1 MNRNR
6 LRRIFCF
13 IACFGCATH
22 AVRSQV
28 ASGGVVAA
36 PSSVIDFTNAGQTI
50 PARKLAADPAS
61 CTLGEQYFNT
71 TSNVLKVCT
80 AANTWTPSG
89 GSVSSVGLATAN
101 NVFTISGSPVTSSG
115 TLTLTPSGTS
125 GGIPYF
131 SGANAMGSSGALG
144 ANGVVV
150 GGGAGAAPRATGVTI
165 DASNDL
171 TAPGTITSGT
181 AATTHGKLALGEL
194 LSNGTTTVGWEAQ
207 DSIATSLS
215 LVFPN
220 ATPAANS
227 LMLFPAPTSGQSQWS
242 WTAIPGCLD
251 SGGNHLNFNSA
262 TGALT
267 CGTTSSG
274 SAQTAITVANAGTT
288 GTTINTLTKL
298 TGTPSTAVIS
308 SANDTGGAIGVT
320 TAGAG
325 TTGSATITYMGVVA
339 CVFDGATVAGDYVQI
354 SATTAGN
361 CHDSGSLSYPTSGQ
375 VIGRVLSTNSSGGT
389 YNLELFPP
397 EIKPV
402 TLTAGTGVTV
412 SPAAGAVT
420 IGADTT
426 VMATQKQVQQGAA
439 VCANDTGAADAYVVT
454 LTPVPSSLTRYLTVC
469 FKASNTN
476 ATTTPAINVNGL
488 GAKTIVSANGA
499 AVAAGA
505 IQASGYY
512 WLQYD
517 DTSAKFVMVSSPS
530 LMLGAGMVSAPN
542 PQTGAGY
549 TVAASDWGKLLTLS
563 NAAAQVLTLPQA
575 GSSFPN
581 GWYVDV
587 ENTGAGA
594 WTITPTTSTV
604 DGATSL
610 GLNTNQGVRIFSNGT
625 NYFTQRG
632 IGGGGAGSLNLSVNG
647 STVASEPGLNFISG
661 TGVVE
666 TCVNNAASSRVDCTP
681 SLNTAVALTNAN
693 AEAGKAWYCNSTNG
707 TTNYT
712 CSLSALVALTSY
724 TTGMYIELIADTTNT
739 ASQPQLNIDSVGNKS
754 ITEAD
759 GTTVPPAGTIVAGQP
774 CFLYYDGTEF
784 RIVNDRLQRTIS
796 LANASTTGTIANGLA
811 KLTGAPS
818 TLVETAT
825 TDTGG
830 AVGVVQSGAG
840 TTGSASLVIAGAVVC
855 QFDATAVTAGDYVQI
870 SSATAG
876 NCHDAGA
883 TYPAGGQIIGRAL
896 TSGSAS
902 STQLVF
908 LGTEVHGVPYTTDA
922 NSDMAVIGN
931 ISVGGSTGI
940 TVPAGSGIGTQDTG
954 LPTLLGTTNGW
965 TMNQPLTIGGTP
977 GINFGSGTGQGV
989 SAGNWIL
996 DPPASV
1002 QTAGIVQSFPGA
1014 EPTAAGQIIK
1024 WTPSTHVVTGS
1035 YCTYCAYRELPFFFT
1050 GTNNGALSGT
1060 LSACTV
1066 QEWTGNL
1073 VGLMLLSDQSGNF
1086 TVTLKT
1092 GTTANYTSNNGI
1104 SGTSTLGSDSVSSG
1118 LYLYDTTSSWITGG
1132 SISAGTVVCASLSS
1146 PSTITQLSARLVEQV
1161 Q

>member
-1 MNRNR
+1 MNRNP
-6 LRRIFCF
+6 LRRIFCWL
-13 IACFGCATH
+13 ACLGCATH

-28 ASGGVVAA
+28 TSGGVVAA

-80 AANTWTPSG
+80 ATNTWTAPGG
-89 GSVSSVGLATAN
+89 GSVSSVGLGTSN
-101 NVFTISGSPVTSSG
+101 NVFTISGSPLTSSG

-131 SGANAMGSSGALG
+131 SGANAMASSAALG
-144 ANGVVV
+144 LNGVVV
-150 GGGAGAAPRATGVTI
+150 GGGAGAAPKATGVTI

-227 LMLFPAPTSGQSQWS
+227 LMLFPAPTSGQSQWN

-251 SGGNHLNFNSA
+251 SGGNHLNFNST

-267 CGTTSSG
+267 CGNTSSG
-274 SAQTAITVANAGTT
+274 SAQTTITVANTTTT

-308 SANDTGGAIGVT
+308 SAGDTGGAVGIA

-361 CHDSGSLSYPTSGQ
+361 CHDTGSGSYPTSGQ

-397 EIKPV
+397 EIRPV

-420 IGADTT
+420 ISADTT
-426 VMATQKQVQQGAA
+426 VMATQKQVQQGAP

-454 LTPVPSSLTRYLTVC
+454 LTPAPSSLTRYLTAC
-469 FKASNTN
+469 FKAANAN
-476 ATTTPAINVNGL
+476 ATTTPTINVNGL
-488 GAKTIVSANGA
+488 GTKTIVSASGA

-517 DTSAKFVMVSSPS
+517 DTSAKFVMVSTPS

-542 PQTGAGY
+542 AQTGAGY
-549 TVAASDWGKLLTLS
+549 TVASSDWGKLLTLS
-563 NAAAQVLTLPQA
+563 NASAQVLTLPQA

-594 WTITPTTSTV
+594 WTITPTTSTI

-625 NYFTQRG
+625 NYFTERG
-632 IGGGGAGSLNLSVNG
+632 IGGGGAGNLNLSVNG

-666 TCVNNAASSRVDCTP
+666 TCVNNSAASRVDCTP

-693 AEAGKAWYCNSTNG
+693 AEAGKAWYCNSANG

-712 CSLSALVALTSY
+712 CSLSALVVLTSY
-724 TTGMYIELIADTTNT
+724 TTGMYIELIADTTNS
-739 ASQPQLNIDSVGNKS
+739 AAQPTLNIDGVGAKS
-754 ITEAD
+754 IT
-759 GTTVPPAGTIVAGQP
+759 TPNNQTPLAGAIVAGQP
-774 CFLYYDGTEF
+774 NWLYYDGTEF
-784 RIVNDRLQRTIS
+784 RLLSNHTHQCEIVWGGTASGNALQSGDDSI
-796 LANASTTGTIANGLA
+796 ANNSCYNQTGATWTIA
-811 KLTGAPS
+811 
-818 TLVETAT
+818 
-825 TDTGG
+825 
-830 AVGVVQSGAG
+830 GVYCMADVASN
-840 TTGSASLVIAGAVVC
+840 TVTVNPTYGS
-855 QFDATAVTAGDYVQI
+855 
-870 SSATAG
+870 
-876 NCHDAGA
+876 
-883 TYPAGGQIIGRAL
+883 
-896 TSGSAS
+896 
-902 STQLVF
+902 
-908 LGTEVHGVPYTTDA
+908 
-922 NSDMAVIGN
+922 
-931 ISVGGSTGI
+931 
-940 TVPAGSGIGTQDTG
+940 AGSGTSI
-954 LPTLLGTTNGW
+954 
-965 TMNQPLTIGGTP
+965 LTSALTC
-977 GINFGSGTGQGV
+977 GSSYAYS
-989 SAGNWIL
+989 SAG
-996 DPPASV
+996 S
-1002 QTAGIVQSFPGA
+1002 
-1014 EPTAAGQIIK
+1014 
-1024 WTPSTHVVTGS
+1024 
-1035 YCTYCAYRELPFFFT
+1035 
-1050 GTNNGALSGT
+1050 LSGT
-1060 LSACTV
+1060 PTIA
-1066 QEWTGNL
+1066 
-1073 VGLMLLSDQSGNF
+1073 SGNGIDPVMGG
-1086 TVTLKT
+1086 TLNAHSIHMLVT
-1092 GTTANYTSNNGI
+1092 YT
-1104 SGTSTLGSDSVSSG
+1104 
-1118 LYLYDTTSSWITGG
+1118 Y
-1132 SISAGTVVCASLSS
+1132 
-1146 PSTITQLSARLVEQV
+1146 
-1161 Q
+1161 